1 MGRRRAL
8 ALGSRGVLQIC
19 AKYPNLAQP
28 RRAGAVRPLRGPLNM
43 YLAKFAPP
51 HVAQRSGTGGYV
63 RGARQV
69 FALGPVAPGGPR
81 AGTLRRPWV

>member
-1 MGRRRAL
+1 
-8 ALGSRGVLQIC
+8 
-19 AKYPNLAQP
+19 
-28 RRAGAVRPLRGPLNM
+28 M

-63 RGARQV
+63 RSNRQV
-69 FALGPVAPGGPR
+69 IALGPVAPGGPR